1 MKIKIINELNKD
13 PVLIVFDND
22 KNNKFLVAKDQLL
35 GNTNL
40 IAEQLRECAREL
52 VNYRTEK
59 PAEKLED

>member
-22 KNNKFLVAKDQLL
+22 KNNKFRVAKDQLL

-59 PAEKLED
+59 SER

>member
-1 MKIKIINELNKD
+1 MKIQVINDLNKD

-22 KNNKFLVAKDQLL
+22 KSDKFRVAKDQLL

-40 IAEQLRECAREL
+40 IAEQLMECAREL

-59 PAEKLED
+59 SER

>member
-1 MKIKIINELNKD
+1 MKIQVINELNND

-22 KNNKFLVAKDQLL
+22 KTKNFSVAKDQLL
-35 GNTNL
+35 GDTNL

-59 PAEKLED
+59 SER

>member
-1 MKIKIINELNKD
+1 MKIQVINDLNKD

-22 KNNKFLVAKDQLL
+22 KSDKFRVAKDQLL

-59 PAEKLED
+59 SER